1 MKYLSLLIF
10 TVLFL
15 GCAPK
20 EPSKT
25 NISNFYFPVKA
36 LKEGMVYEYQPVGN
50 TQQQTEYWYHK
61 SIETDSA
68 FYFTG
73 TYYDEQFLVRQFFRT
88 EVVSNG
94 ILLQDQ
100 FITGTEDSTGIQ
112 TQIHAQINYANAFP
126 FEVNDST
133 GVFLMQ
139 LKWTMQEAP
148 LVTTTLTRNRRY
160 MGKTTYEYN
169 GAELPCVKFM
179 LVEEVDNQEVGHLI
193 KEYTGVEYY
202 AKGIGLVYYKKQI
215 DENFVLEYELKAMY
229 PMSKLEEKFNATI
242 GYNERNE

>member
-1 MKYLSLLIF
+1 MKYFSIF
-10 TVLFL
+10 LMVLFIVS
-15 GCAPK
+15 CNSD
-20 EPSKT
+20 ESSKT

-36 LKEGMVYEYQPVGN
+36 LKEGMVYEYQAVGDDARHPP
-50 TQQQTEYWYHK
+50 EYWYHK

-73 TYYDEQFLVRQFFRT
+73 TYYDEQFVVRQFFRA

-112 TQIHAQINYANAFP
+112 SQLHAEINYANAFP
-126 FEVNDST
+126 FEVKDST

-139 LKWTMQEAP
+139 LKWVMQEEP

-160 MGKTTYEYN
+160 MGKTTYKYN

-179 LVEEVDNQEVGHLI
+179 LVEEVDNEAVGHLT

-242 GYNERNE
+242 GYNE